1 MFILLDAMMNECTPI
16 RRFYTFQEAI
26 GFIQENPLPEN
37 EEHIDVIEIPPA
49 PDDQTDVE
57 DFDDDVIARED
68 LDPTFLPA
76 DVPGRVELHQYNYE
90 EKLVSDAPPKK
101 QKKMQEVSW
110 KKKYP
115 VHTKL
120 PPGLDGADQRKQKII
135 DSLHDKNPVEIF
147 ELFFTDVFHPFHR
160 S

>member
-1 MFILLDAMMNECTPI
+1 
-16 RRFYTFQEAI
+16 
-26 GFIQENPLPEN
+26 
-37 EEHIDVIEIPPA
+37 
-49 PDDQTDVE
+49 
-57 DFDDDVIARED
+57 
-68 LDPTFLPA
+68 
-76 DVPGRVELHQYNYE
+76 
-90 EKLVSDAPPKK
+90 
-101 QKKMQEVSW
+101 MQEVSW